1 MSSLRFLS
9 IERKTI
15 GCFLDDSFGRLD
27 VETADDT
34 VGTVGTLLD
43 VESTYG
49 TVGVVGTGAA
59 TATATA
65 TGTGTAAM
73 KGVDVWKRCDLAM
86 SAAVLL
92 CLQRSRRMCERS
104 YWEAEAIMGSRLGSS
119 LPLPSM

>member
-1 MSSLRFLS
+1 VSSLRFLS

-27 VETADDT
+27 VET
-34 VGTVGTLLD
+34 LLD
-43 VESTYG
+43 VETTDD

>member
-1 MSSLRFLS
+1 VSSLRFLS

-27 VETADDT
+27 VET
-34 VGTVGTLLD
+34 LLD
-43 VESTYG
+43 VETTDD

-59 TATATA
+59 TATAIA
-65 TGTGTAAM
+65 TGTAAM